1 MLNLIRPD
9 ADLAAA
15 PYLKSRRD
23 FLQAV
28 TATAATV
35 ALPSAWARATPQ
47 FGTAPVPIGIID
59 VAGNLALTQKIFDS
73 YASTHTNRVSRF
85 SFTRAPAPELA
96 GKLRAMQAANR
107 VELHIVLTGLDGIAA
122 GIEQG
127 VWQDL
132 SPYHAQIGAP
142 SALYDGGAAAI
153 QSQAGGSGMLVAYS
167 QQGPVLEYIPSRLAK
182 PPKTLDELLA
192 WTRANPKKFFYAR
205 PANSGP
211 GRTFVMALPYMLGD
225 KDPMDP
231 VKGWDKTWAYLK
243 ELNKNVEYYPSGTTP
258 TMRELAQGSRDLI
271 ASTMGWDIYPRV
283 QGIVPKEAAVVAF
296 DKPIFVA
303 DGQFAAIPKGL
314 SEDRLAVALD
324 VLKFMLQPT
333 QQAMVYA
340 DGYLYPGPARKGIT
354 LAQAPAESQKVLGEF
369 GRLPFYEPL
378 LASTPV
384 KAPLEPKS
392 LIAMFRAWD
401 EQIGGQKVK
410 S

>member
-1 MLNLIRPD
+1 MQNPIRRNAGPCTAID
-9 ADLAAA
+9 S
-15 PYLKSRRD
+15 KSRRD

-35 ALPSAWARATPQ
+35 ALPAAWAQSAPQ
-47 FGTAPVPIGIID
+47 FGASPVPIGVID
-59 VAGNLALTQKIFDS
+59 VSGNLALTQKIFDN
-73 YASTHTNRVSRF
+73 YAANNANRISRF
-85 SFTRAPAPELA
+85 TFTRAPAPELS

-132 SPYHAQIGAP
+132 SPYQAQIGSP
-142 SALYDGGAAAI
+142 SVLYEGGAAAI
-153 QSQAGGSGMLVAYS
+153 QKQAGGSGMLIAYS
-167 QQGPVLEYIPSRLAK
+167 QQGPLLEYIPSRLAK
-182 PPKTLDELLA
+182 APKTLDELLA
-192 WTRANPKKFFYAR
+192 WTRANPNKFIYAR

-211 GRTFVMALPYMLGD
+211 GRTFAMALPYMLGD
-225 KDPMDP
+225 KDPTDP

-271 ASTMGWDIYPRV
+271 VSTMGWDIYPRV

-296 DKPIFVA
+296 DKPIFVS

-324 VLKFMLQPT
+324 VLKYMLQPS

-340 DGYLYPGPARKGIT
+340 DGYLYPGPARKGMS

-378 LASTPV
+378 LDSTPV

-392 LIAMFRAWD
+392 LIAMFRTWD